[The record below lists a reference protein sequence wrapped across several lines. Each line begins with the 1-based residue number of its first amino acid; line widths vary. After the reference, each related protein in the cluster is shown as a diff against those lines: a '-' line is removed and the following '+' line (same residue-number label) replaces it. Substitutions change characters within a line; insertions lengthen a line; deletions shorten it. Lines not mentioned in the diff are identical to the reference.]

1 MSHPE
6 AKTISEYI
14 IDVLRQGYFLRT
26 PAITEM
32 VAQASGRQVR
42 IQDVSSVLTKITS
55 YKISDLACLIE
66 KKKTHRGYAYRL
78 VDEAMALTPA
88 QIYDLSRKTRKNNQ
102 PRFTLDQAVSLY
114 PQLKKHVNAGCRAN
128 RNGNGKEERLP
139 VEAGHTRRMPAEA
152 DRKFSRVLSAL
163 LGQERLSINLN
174 LYVCVSRTEEESIGC
189 R

>member
-1 MSHPE
+1 MTQAH
-6 AKTISEYI
+6 AKTISEFI
-14 IDVLRQGYFLRT
+14 IDALRQGRLLRT
-26 PAITEM
+26 PDITDM

-55 YKISDLACLIE
+55 YKNSDLACLIE

-78 VDEAMALTPA
+78 VKEAQALTPA

-114 PQLKKHVNAGCRAN
+114 PQLKKHVNAGCRASKNEN
-128 RNGNGKEERLP
+128 RAGGQLPVKTGRPLRLP
-139 VEAGHTRRMPAEA
+139 AEGENL
-152 DRKFSRVLSAL
+152 FSHILSAL
-163 LGQERLSINLN
+163 LGEEKLSINLN
-174 LYVCVSRTEEESIGC
+174 LYVSVNGAGKESVQC

>member
-14 IDVLRQGYFLRT
+14 IDALSQGPFLRT
-26 PAITEM
+26 PDITDR

-55 YKISDLACLIE
+55 YKNSDLACLIE

-78 VDEAMALTPA
+78 VDEARALTPA

-114 PQLKKHVNAGCRAN
+114 PQLKKHVSAGCRASK
-128 RNGNGKEERLP
+128 NGDRAGEPLP
-139 VEAGHTRRMPAEA
+139 VKAGRPRRMPTEGAS
-152 DRKFSRVLSAL
+152 RFSHILSAL
-163 LGQERLSINLN
+163 LGEEKLSINLN
-174 LYVCVSRTEEESIGC
+174 LYVSVNGAGEESLRC
-189 R
+189 H

>member
-1 MSHPE
+1 MSYPK

-14 IDVLRQGYFLRT
+14 IDALRQGPFLRT
-26 PAITEM
+26 PDITDR

-55 YKISDLACLIE
+55 YKNSDLACLIE

-78 VDEAMALTPA
+78 VDEARALTPA

-114 PQLKKHVNAGCRAN
+114 PQLKKHVSAGCRAGK
-128 RNGNGKEERLP
+128 NGNGERLP
-139 VEAGHTRRMPAEA
+139 VETDHSRHMPTEGGS
-152 DRKFSRVLSAL
+152 RFSHILSAL
-163 LGQERLSINLN
+163 LGEEKLSINLN
-174 LYVCVSRTEEESIGC
+174 LYVSVNGAGEESLRC